1 MAGAVEGNSPF
12 QVVWLGEDERD
23 RLLDEMHDMAV
34 SRGTRLQAPIVFE
47 GNAPADVRDNALLE
61 EFLDKAP
68 VKAPEVGRAWMGAPN
83 SIKGPTEAI
92 FHRQSGNNILLVGQR
107 EEASLSILGL
117 SLMALG
123 AQYPAGQ
130 ARFFFFQGATDG
142 QGPVFIETIAKSLPH
157 EVTIVSAHESGAAM
171 NEISM
176 ELKRRMTSGATG
188 LGPVYVFVSGLH
200 KFKKLRH
207 EDDFSFSAGDADAEA
222 DPGAQ
227 FDELMREGPAYGM
240 HLLVTVD
247 SYSNVTRFM
256 SRKGITEFEMRVAF
270 QMSSNDSASLID
282 SPRGAGL
289 GLHRALFFNERE
301 GTLETF
307 RPYALPGPAWM
318 EQAVAKLAAREKAKG
333 EEVEVSN
340 SSEPEAEVS
349 SSSESESSSMNAS
362 PGEEPPLVPSATG
375 VSLSEGE

>member
-1 MAGAVEGNSPF
+1 M
-12 QVVWLGEDERD
+12 L
-23 RLLDEMHDMAV
+23 M
-34 SRGTRLQAPIVFE
+34 
-47 GNAPADVRDNALLE
+47 
-61 EFLDKAP
+61 
-68 VKAPEVGRAWMGAPN
+68 
-83 SIKGPTEAI
+83 
-92 FHRQSGNNILLVGQR
+92 VGQR
-107 EEASLSILGL
+107 EEAALSILGL
-117 SLMALG
+117 SLIALG

-142 QGPVFIETIAKSLPH
+142 QGPVFIETMAKSLPH
-157 EVTIVSAHESGAAM
+157 EVKIISAHDRAGAM
-171 NEISM
+171 SEIS
-176 ELKRRMTSGATG
+176 RRNSSAGWPAAHTG
-188 LGPVYVFVSGLH
+188 SGPVYVFVSGLH

-282 SPRGAGL
+282 SPRAAGL

-307 RPYALPGPAWM
+307 RPYALPGGAWL
-318 EQAVAKLAAREKAKG
+318 EQAVEKLARREKPALA
-333 EEVEVSN
+333 EPVQEVSA
-340 SSEPEAEVS
+340 SG
-349 SSSESESSSMNAS
+349 ESVSSSMNAA
-362 PGEEPPLVPSATG
+362 PADELPLVP
-375 VSLSEGE
+375 LPRR